1 MGTAL
6 TERQTGLSRRGLL
19 AGVAALSL
27 GATLPVK
34 AGSTLA
40 FDRFMAV
47 SARLCDVPLFS
58 RALGAD
64 ILALLSHEFTDEKL
78 NALIVLV
85 EGVGDDQLDF
95 RANGLGP
102 LVSRLVALWYSGLA
116 PMKSGNELVLSYTD
130 VAAWPATGYAK
141 PPSYCGVAFGE
152 WSQAPDMSATVK

>member
-1 MGTAL
+1 METAL
-6 TERQTGLSRRGLL
+6 TERKTGLSRRGLL

-27 GATLPVK
+27 GSGIPVT

-47 SARLCDVPLFS
+47 SERLCDVQLFS
-58 RALGAD
+58 RTLGAD
-64 ILALLSHEFTDEKL
+64 ILALLSHEFTDQKL

-85 EGVGDDQLDF
+85 EGVGNDQLDF
-95 RANGLGP
+95 RVNGMGP

-116 PMKSGNELVLSYTD
+116 PMKSGNALVLSYTD

-141 PPSYCGVAFGE
+141 PPGYCGVAFGE